1 MDNTLFSFDLTSVTN
16 LTITSVLYNPTS
28 HVSDWVD
35 KIFGSKAIINKKN
48 DYGYDL
54 GPQPLTD
61 SEIADRYSRFHRN
74 FVLPNY
80 ALWPA
85 CSLEFLG
92 FVLHSEDG
100 PFNPSLRYGGFVGNA
115 TVVIKERS
123 IDWNCFYRPVY
134 ENWREEKNYSKPNYW
149 GVIFYCPS
157 PNFTEC
163 DNLEQNILSTS
174 DIEESFVHSLNESGI
189 VSLTTPAGD
198 KWRTTFLSKPFLS
211 KAERYTIFDQSYN
224 PQNNGQPHNV
234 SGHVMSKAKNTH
246 AVCLSIPYT
255 STDTAKAAA
264 NGAILLEWIRY
275 YSLIGF
281 KVLVYDRDGANAH
294 HIFNSSYGASQN
306 IRIHRGKLVY
316 HPYTIRGLL
325 DASRKGL
332 TYDNTEVEILN
343 DKEAD
348 NHRRGRFESQGHDKV
363 QTLTH
368 CRFEAKALY
377 NIDTVLV
384 VDYDEFLYCPVVPP
398 TARAQGGWINNF
410 LSHMKATGV
419 SQVEFTQRVVVNKTA
434 SPRNCVVDKA
444 SKGESIFDCF
454 SSYIF
459 YNGAHSIKSA
469 HLDHSCPLTG
479 YHNACPPSHS
489 PRSHDCLCHT
499 RLMKSNNWR
508 PFENRKGRE
517 CALVHLSTNIASY
530 GRPEYPY
537 SEEETAEALQSRL
550 EIGTLLNSRRKGRGT

>member
-1 MDNTLFSFDLTSVTN
+1 MDNTLSSFDLSLVDN

-48 DYGYDL
+48 DFGYDL
-54 GPQPLTD
+54 GPQPLSD
-61 SEIADRYSRFHRN
+61 SEIIDRFSRFHRN
-74 FVLPNY
+74 FALPHY
-80 ALWPA
+80 ALWPV
-85 CSLEFLG
+85 CSLELLG
-92 FVLHSEDG
+92 FVLNSEDG
-100 PFNPSLRYGGFVGNA
+100 QFSPSIRYGAFVGNA
-115 TVVIKERS
+115 TVIIEDRQ

-149 GVIFYCPS
+149 GVMFFCPS
-157 PNFTEC
+157 PNSTQC
-163 DNLEQNILSTS
+163 SNLEQSILSIS
-174 DIEESFVHSLNESGI
+174 DVEDSYVHSLNESGI
-189 VSLTTPAGD
+189 VSLTTPGGD
-198 KWRTTFLSKPFLS
+198 KWRTSFLSRPFIS
-211 KAERYTIFDQSYN
+211 KEERYTTFD
-224 PQNNGQPHNV
+224 NNNTPHNY
-234 SGHVMSKAKNTH
+234 SKPHNISSHVMVKPKIMH

-275 YSLIGF
+275 YSSIGF
-281 KVLVYDRDGANAH
+281 KVLVYDRDGANFH
-294 HIFNSSYGASQN
+294 HIYNSSYGASQN
-306 IRIHRGKLVY
+306 IRIPRGRLVY

-332 TYDNTEVEILN
+332 TYDNTEGEISN
-343 DKEAD
+343 DIEAE
-348 NHRRGRFESQGHDKV
+348 NQRVGRFESQGHDKV

-377 NIDTVLV
+377 SIDIVLV

-398 TARAQGGWINNF
+398 TARAQGGWINNY
-410 LSHMKATGV
+410 LTHMKAIGV

-434 SPRNCVVDKA
+434 SPRDCVVDKA
-444 SKGESIFDCF
+444 SKGQSIFDCF

-459 YNGAHSIKSA
+459 YNGAHSVKSA

-479 YHNACPPSHS
+479 YHNACPPTHS

-508 PFENRKGRE
+508 PFENRIGRE

-530 GRPEYPY
+530 GRPEYAFTD
-537 SEEETAEALQSRL
+537 EETAEALQSKL
-550 EIGTLLNSRRKGRGT
+550 EIGTLLNSRRKGKGI

>member
-48 DYGYDL
+48 DYGYNL
-54 GPQPLTD
+54 GPRPLTD
-61 SEIADRYSRFHRN
+61 SEIVDRYIRFKRN
-74 FVLPNY
+74 FALPHY

-92 FVLHSEDG
+92 FVANSEDG
-100 PFNPSLRYGGFVGNA
+100 QFSPSIRYGAFVGNA

-123 IDWNCFYRPVY
+123 IDWRCFYRPVY

-149 GVIFYCPS
+149 GVIFFCPS
-157 PNFTEC
+157 PNSTEC
-163 DNLEQNILSTS
+163 SNLEQSMLNTS
-174 DIEESFVHSLNESGI
+174 DFEAPYRHSLNESGI

-198 KWRTTFLSKPFLS
+198 EWRTGFLSRPFIS
-211 KAERYTIFDQSYN
+211 KDERYTTFDQSYN
-224 PQNNGQPHNV
+224 TQNNGQPHNV
-234 SGHVMSKAKNTH
+234 SGYVMAKAKSAH

-255 STDTAKAAA
+255 STDTAKASA

-275 YSLIGF
+275 YSSIGF
-281 KVLVYDRDGANAH
+281 KVLVYDRDGANYQ
-294 HIFNSSYGASQN
+294 HIFNSSYGVSQN
-306 IRIHRGKLVY
+306 IRIPRGKLVY

-332 TYDNTEVEILN
+332 TYDNTEAEILN
-343 DKEAD
+343 DKQAD
-348 NHRRGRFESQGHDKV
+348 DQRRGRFESQGHDKV

-398 TARAQGGWINNF
+398 TARAQGGWINNL
-410 LSHMKATGV
+410 LSHMKAIGV
-419 SQVEFTQRVVVNKTA
+419 SQLEFTQRVVLNKTE

-454 SSYIF
+454 SSYVY
-459 YNGAHSIKSA
+459 YNGAHSLKSA

-479 YHNACPPSHS
+479 YHNACPSDHS

-508 PFENRKGRE
+508 PFENRRGRE

-530 GRPEYPY
+530 GRPEYAF
-537 SEEETAEALQSRL
+537 SDEETAEALKSRL
-550 EIGTLLNSRRKGRGT
+550 EIGTLLNSRKKGKGT